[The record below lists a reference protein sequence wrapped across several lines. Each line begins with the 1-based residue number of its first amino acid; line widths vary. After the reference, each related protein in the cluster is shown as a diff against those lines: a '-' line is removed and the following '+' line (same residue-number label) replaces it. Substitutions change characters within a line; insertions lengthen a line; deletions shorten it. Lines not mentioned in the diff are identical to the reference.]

1 MNIVGNNYSVKELLD
16 MLERD
21 DLIINR
27 DYQRG
32 ARLWPAGAR
41 SYFIDTI
48 LEKYPFPKLYMYE
61 HIVRPFGKLTREL
74 VDGQQRLLTI
84 VDFVNRKFALSGR
97 DTKYSSLRFDELD
110 EETRYEFLAY
120 PVSVDVIRSAENDE
134 ILQMFRRMNAYT
146 LPLNDA
152 EKRHSQYHGRF
163 KWAINKLSSDLDS
176 FFLEFGVFTRRQ
188 IVRMAD
194 AELLTDC
201 IVAMERGII
210 STSPSLL
217 NGVYKQYDS
226 VFDREDEMFELFREV
241 FDFIAEHFFALRK
254 SHMMKPYALHSLF
267 TSMVHGRYGI
277 PALDTQLVVDRAVRF
292 CDDPTEASARLLAL
306 AQAHEATEIEG
317 PDARYVWGCLAGTN
331 RAPRRAARVE
341 AILAALGLGTPS
353 IIDASLSQ
361 KLR

>member
-1 MNIVGNNYSVKELLD
+1 MNIVGNNYSVQELLD
-16 MLERD
+16 MLDRQH
-21 DLIINR
+21 LTINR
-27 DYQRG
+27 EYQRG

-48 LEKYPFPKLYMYE
+48 LEKYPFPKLYIYE
-61 HIVRPFGKLTREL
+61 YVVRPFGKLTREL

-84 VDFVNRKFALSGR
+84 VDFVNGKFALSGR
-97 DTKYSSLRFDELD
+97 ETKYSGLRFDELD

-120 PVSVDVIRSAENDE
+120 AVSVDVIRSADNDE

-163 KWAINKLSSDLDS
+163 KWAINKLSSDLDG

-194 AELLTDC
+194 AEFLTDC
-201 IVAMERGII
+201 VVAMERGVV

-217 NGVYKQYDS
+217 NGVYKEYDS
-226 VFDREDEMFELFREV
+226 TFEREDEVFGVFSEV
-241 FDFIAEHFFALRK
+241 FGFISEHFFDLRK
-254 SHMMKPYALHSLF
+254 SHMMKPYALHSLV
-267 TSMVHGRYGI
+267 TAMIHVRYGI
-277 PALDTQLVVDRAVRF
+277 PALAEQLVVDYGDRF
-292 CDDPTEASARLLAL
+292 CDDSAEASARLLAL
-306 AQAHEATEIEG
+306 AQAHEAKEEEG
-317 PDARYVWGCLAGTN
+317 PDARYVWGCLGGTN
-331 RAPRRAARVE
+331 RAPRRAARIQ
-341 AILAALGLGTPS
+341 AILAALGFGTPKV
-353 IIDASLSQ
+353 IDASLSE